1 MALDQI
7 ADLAVKRAPRAR
19 VPGSA
24 PAGPAACPVIVDNF
38 V

>member
-7 ADLAVKRAPRAR
+7 ADLAVRRAR

-24 PAGPAACPVIVDNF
+24 LARKKLLTILLDIF
-38 V
+38 